1 VANGDFA
8 SGNLS
13 GWNVVVDPNTD
24 VSFGFP
30 RVESFDVDGDGQA
43 NSAFRVRLGR
53 LDTDL
58 YGGAVS
64 IEQQL
69 LLGAGDY
76 QFTADVASQSLE
88 TIGNGGPGNYEL
100 SFDGE
105 IVDQV
110 FLNGTTIASMQV
122 IRDSLEANLM
132 NVGAGY
138 HTLRITVS
146 RGAVNSRAIYQL
158 IDNIRFSSLAA
169 ASALTVPEP
178 ATAALLMLPLAA
190 LLAFHRRRSRAQR

>member
-1 VANGDFA
+1 VI
-8 SGNLS
+8 
-13 GWNVVVDPNTD
+13 DPNTD

-43 NSAFRVRLGR
+43 DSAFRVRLGR

-58 YGGAVS
+58 FGGAVS

-76 QFTADVASQSLE
+76 QFTADVASQSLD
-88 TIGNGGPGNYEL
+88 TGGNSGPGNYEL
-100 SFDGE
+100 TFDGQ

-110 FLNGTTIASMQV
+110 LLNGTPIASMEV
-122 IRDSLEANLM
+122 IRNALAANLM
-132 NVGAGY
+132 NVEAGY

-158 IDNIRFSSLAA
+158 IDNIQFTPLMPPLALAVPEPNSAALLGLSLAA
-169 ASALTVPEP
+169 ALT
-178 ATAALLMLPLAA
+178 LLHRRSPTPLPLAA
-190 LLAFHRRRSRAQR
+190 